1 MAGAE
6 TVLGLDFGD
15 KTVGVAI
22 SDGLFLTAQALE
34 TIRRERINKWR
45 RTLARIEEI
54 CKERGV
60 QRIVLGL
67 PKGLDGIEG
76 ERCAL
81 TREFQ
86 EALTKRLGLPVELED
101 ERFTTAASER
111 VLKETGVAP
120 GSFKTY
126 SDMVSAALILDS
138 WMERRR
144 LEGTKE

>member
-120 GSFKTY
+120 RSFKTY